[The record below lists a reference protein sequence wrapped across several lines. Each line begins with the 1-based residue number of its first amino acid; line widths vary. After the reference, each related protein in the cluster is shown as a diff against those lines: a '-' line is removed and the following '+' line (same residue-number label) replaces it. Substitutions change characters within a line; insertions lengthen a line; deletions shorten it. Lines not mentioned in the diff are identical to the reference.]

1 MKKKFALTSLIIM
14 VCLFVGGL
22 VILISSPVIG
32 QKEGYRALQ
41 ANGGS
46 MDGQRY
52 NYIIDSTTENYRT
65 AGMVISLVGGF
76 GILIS
81 GYGVYKEI

>member
-1 MKKKFALTSLIIM
+1 MKKKFALISLVVM
-14 VCLFVGGL
+14 VCLFLGGL
-22 VILISSPVIG
+22 VMLFSSTSAG
-32 QKEGYRALQ
+32 LNEGHNAMQ

-46 MDGQRY
+46 MDTQRY
-52 NYIIDSTTENYRT
+52 YSIINSTTENYRT

-76 GILIS
+76 GLLIS